1 MGYNE
6 TMNMSK
12 ALNKTGF
19 SPAGQQVADYLKNQP
34 WKAAGMTLQDI
45 ACEVF
50 LSPATVLRVVR
61 KCGYDSWRAFA
72 AGLLLY
78 SESARQQ
85 PESVNMSRPF
95 GMPGSSPAIV
105 SSIKSLFEQ
114 TVQEA
119 AAMLSLEDLEKA
131 AGLLPVA

>member
-1 MGYNE
+1 MESRRHDSRG
-6 TMNMSK
+6 
-12 ALNKTGF
+12 
-19 SPAGQQVADYLKNQP
+19 
-34 WKAAGMTLQDI
+34 I
-45 ACEVF
+45 ASEVF
-50 LSPATVLRVVR
+50 VSLATVLRVVR

-72 AGLLLY
+72 GGLLLY

-85 PESVNMSRPF
+85 PVSDNMSRPS
-95 GMPGSSPAIV
+95 GMPGSSAAIV

-119 AAMLSLEDLEKA
+119 AAMLSLEDLERV

>member
-1 MGYNE
+1 
-6 TMNMSK
+6 
-12 ALNKTGF
+12 
-19 SPAGQQVADYLKNQP
+19 
-34 WKAAGMTLQDI
+34 MTLGDI
-45 ACEVF
+45 AAEVF
-50 LSPATVLRVVR
+50 VSPATVLRVVR

-85 PESVNMSRPF
+85 LVSVNMLSRPF
-95 GMPGSSPAIV
+95 GMPGSSAAIV

-119 AAMLSLEDLEKA
+119 AAMLSLEDLERV

>member
-1 MGYNE
+1 
-6 TMNMSK
+6 
-12 ALNKTGF
+12 
-19 SPAGQQVADYLKNQP
+19 
-34 WKAAGMTLQDI
+34 MTLQDI

-61 KCGYDSWRAFA
+61 KCGYDSWWAFA

>member
-12 ALNKTGF
+12 ALNQTGF

-45 ACEVF
+45 AAEVF
-50 LSPATVLRVVR
+50 VSPATVLRVVR

-85 PESVNMSRPF
+85 PVSVNMSQPF
-95 GMPGSSPAIV
+95 GMPGLSAAIV
-105 SSIKSLFEQ
+105 SSIKPLFEQ
-114 TVQEA
+114 SVQEA
-119 AAMLSLEDLEKA
+119 AAMLSLEDLERV